1 MIDFLRSLPLAR
13 SIVRSLSL
21 ALALA
26 GLALAAS
33 SALGEGPAV
42 PGVERFY
49 EAPANLS
56 DEAKADGGD
65 LLVQELNCVACH
77 KAEGEFAAGLNVRT
91 APNLDAVGAR
101 VRPEWLREYLG
112 APHATK
118 PGAVMPDMFA
128 GVDEATKKNEVEALT
143 HFLASKGTL
152 AHGSPTPSG
161 IARGEQIFHRVGCVA
176 CHDPMSPEKTLA
188 HSAPLPHPLSAKY
201 TVSSLN
207 EFLKNPH
214 GARPSGRM
222 PSLNLNDAEASD
234 LASYLLRD
242 MKAASN
248 LTAEI
253 YKGSFSTLAQLRA
266 AKPEA
271 TVPAF
276 GFSIDLAGQKDAFGL
291 RFDGQIKITKGGKYE
306 FILASDDG
314 SALWIDGKE
323 VIAIDGVHP
332 KSQKRAS
339 VDLKEGLH
347 AITVEYY
354 EQAGEEAL
362 EVRVKG
368 PGLTETDLE
377 ALLYVEE
384 TKPEP
389 GEKPEFVLDQNLVA
403 RGAEVFVKRNCVACH
418 SAKDAAGKD
427 LASSVSAKKLFDLS
441 PQGGCLALHP
451 AAGLPD
457 YDLRPAQRDLLTA
470 ALKTA
475 KARAETK
482 PQGEEAV
489 HRKFVALN
497 CYACHQ
503 RGKEGGVETA
513 RLEYFM
519 TDQPEMGD
527 EGRVPPLLTRTG
539 DKLKPEWLKEV
550 LEKGSKERPYMM
562 TRMPRFGSAALGDLA
577 GQLTALDQQN
587 LLTEPEIDLQAGQIT
602 SIGRHLVGGKA
613 LSCIKCHTFA
623 DKKATGIQ
631 AISLTTMHKRLRRD
645 WFERYVLDPQKYRP
659 GTRMPAPWPNGQS
672 FYPDVLDGDTR
683 QQIQAVWQYL
693 SYGPSASVPLGL
705 EEDAIELVAAKR
717 PVIYRNFIEGAGV
730 RAIGVGY
737 PEHANLAFDAD
748 SLGIRLLWQNAFIDA
763 SKHWTNRGVGFQG
776 PLGDSI
782 LKFETG
788 VPATSL
794 EGDNA
799 AWPKETA
806 KDLGWSFQGYR
817 LNKSGQPTFLYS
829 GPSVTVADFPE
840 PVKEGQFPSLRRTID
855 VENSGQQALTYRP
868 LRASK
873 IEPLSDGTYRIDDA
887 WTLAVESPAK
897 PTVRD
902 SEGQK
907 ELLIPLASGKSKIVL
922 HYQW

>member
-1 MIDFLRSLPLAR
+1 MHDSLRSLP
-13 SIVRSLSL
+13 I
-21 ALALA
+21 ALAF
-26 GLALAAS
+26 AAVAFVS
-33 SALGEGPAV
+33 SVAFGDVPAAAGPAI

-49 EAPANLS
+49 ESQANAS
-56 DEAKADGGD
+56 VEASEAGGD

-77 KAEGEFAAGLNVRT
+77 QAEGEFAAGLNART
-91 APNLDAVGAR
+91 APNLDGVGAR
-101 VRPEWLREYLG
+101 VRPEWLREYLS
-112 APHATK
+112 APHAAK
-118 PGAVMPDMFA
+118 LGAVMPDMFA

-143 HFLASKGTL
+143 HYLAGKGTL
-152 AHGSPTPSG
+152 THGSPTPSG

-176 CHDPMSPEKTLA
+176 CHDPMNVEKKLA
-188 HSAPLPHPLSAKY
+188 HSVPLPQPLSAKY

-214 GARPSGRM
+214 AARPSGRM
-222 PSLNLNDAEASD
+222 PSLNLNEAEAAD

-242 MKAASN
+242 MKVASN

-253 YKGSFSTLAQLRA
+253 YKGSFSSLAELRA
-266 AKPEA
+266 AKPQA
-271 TVPAF
+271 VVPAF
-276 GFSIDLAGQKDAFGL
+276 GFGLDIAGQKDNFGL
-291 RFDGQIKITKGGKYE
+291 RFDGRIKISKAGKYE
-306 FILASDDG
+306 FMVASDDG
-314 SALWIDGKE
+314 SALWVDGKE
-323 VIAIDGVHP
+323 IASVDGVHP
-332 KSQKRAS
+332 RSERRGS
-339 VDLKEGLH
+339 VELKEGLH
-347 AITVEYY
+347 AIAVEYF
-354 EQAGEEAL
+354 ELAGGEEL

-368 PGLTETDLE
+368 PGLSETGLD
-377 ALLYVEE
+377 AILYVEE

-389 GEKPEFVLDQNLVA
+389 SDEKPEFKLDPALA
-403 RGAEVFVKRNCVACH
+403 AKGAEVFAKRNCVACH
-418 SAKDAAGKD
+418 QAKNADGQDLVSKAA
-427 LASSVSAKKLFDLS
+427 VKKLFDLK
-441 PQGGCLALHP
+441 PEGGCLAEQP

-457 YDLRPAQRDLLTA
+457 YDLRPAQRALLTA

-475 KARAETK
+475 KARANEK
-482 PQGEEAV
+482 PRGEEAV

-503 RGKEGGVETA
+503 RGEEGGVETA
-513 RLEYFM
+513 RLEWFIS
-519 TDQPEMGD
+519 DQPEMGD
-527 EGRVPPLLTRTG
+527 EGRVPPLLTGTG

-562 TRMPRFGSAALGDLA
+562 TRMPKFGGAALGDLA
-577 GQLTALDQQN
+577 DQLTALDQQS
-587 LLTEPEIDLQAGQIT
+587 LLTEPKIDLQAGQIT

-631 AISLTTMHKRLRRD
+631 AISLTSMHKRLRRD
-645 WFERYVLDPQKYRP
+645 WFERYLLDPQKYRP

-672 FYPDVLDGDTR
+672 FFPDTLGGDTR

-705 EEDAIELVAAKR
+705 EEDAIELVATKR
-717 PVIYRNFIEGAGV
+717 PVLYRNFIEGAGV

-763 SKHWTNRGVGFQG
+763 SKHWSNRGAGFQG

-782 LKFETG
+782 LKFEIG
-788 VPATSL
+788 VPATTL
-794 EGDNA
+794 ADANA
-799 AWPKETA
+799 PWPKETA
-806 KDLGWSFQGYR
+806 KSLGWSFEGYK
-817 LNKSGQPTFLYS
+817 LNRAGQPTFLYA
-829 GPSVTVADFPE
+829 GPSVTFSDFPE
-840 PVKEGQFPSLRRTID
+840 PVQEGQFPSLKRTIE
-855 VENSGQQALTYRP
+855 VENGAPKELVYRA

-873 IEPLSDGTYRIDDA
+873 IEPQDDGTYRIDGA
-887 WTLAVESPAK
+887 WTLAVESPTK

-907 ELLIPLASGKSKIVL
+907 ELLIPLAEVKSKIVL
-922 HYQW
+922 HYRW

>member
-1 MIDFLRSLPLAR
+1 MIDTLRKLPTLLA
-13 SIVRSLSL
+13 VAGF
-21 ALALA
+21 ALATSF
-26 GLALAAS
+26 ALA
-33 SALGEGPAV
+33 EGPAI

-49 EAPANLS
+49 EAPTNLS
-56 DEAKADGGD
+56 EESRAEGGD

-77 KAEGEFAAGLNVRT
+77 KADGEFAAGLNVRT

-101 VRPEWLREYLG
+101 VRPEWLREYLA
-112 APHATK
+112 APHSAK
-118 PGAVMPDMFA
+118 PGAVMPDMFV
-128 GVDEATKKNEVEALT
+128 GVDEATKKEEVEALT

-161 IARGEQIFHRVGCVA
+161 IARGEQVFHRVGCVA
-176 CHDPMSPEKTLA
+176 CHDPMSVEKKLA
-188 HSAPLPHPLSAKY
+188 HSVPLPQPLSAKY

-222 PSLNLNDAEASD
+222 PSLNLNEAEAAD

-242 MKAASN
+242 MKVASN

-253 YKGSFSTLAQLRA
+253 YKGSFSSLAELRA
-266 AKPEA
+266 AKSEA

-276 GFSIDLAGQKDAFGL
+276 GFSIELAGQKDGFGL
-291 RFDGQIKITKGGKYE
+291 RFDGRIKISKAGRYE

-314 SALWIDGKE
+314 SALSIDGKE
-323 VIAIDGVHP
+323 IVNVDGIHP
-332 KSQKRAS
+332 KSERRAS
-339 VDLKEGLH
+339 LELKEGLH
-347 AITVEYY
+347 AVTVEYF

-362 EVRVKG
+362 DVRVKG
-368 PGLTETDLE
+368 PELAETGLDS
-377 ALLYVEE
+377 LLYVEE
-384 TKPEP
+384 TKPES
-389 GEKPEFVLDQNLVA
+389 GDGKPEFVLDTNLVA
-403 RGAEVFVKRNCVACH
+403 RGAEVFTKRNCVSCH
-418 SAKDAAGKD
+418 SAKDAAGND
-427 LASSVSAKKLFDLS
+427 LASDASIKKLVELT
-441 PQGGCLALHP
+441 PEGGCLVEQP

-457 YDLRPAQRDLLTA
+457 YDLRPAQRALLTA

-475 KARAETK
+475 KGRANEM
-482 PQGEEAV
+482 PQGEAAV

-503 RGKEGGVETA
+503 REELGGVETA
-513 RLEYFM
+513 RLEWFV

-527 EGRVPPLLTRTG
+527 EGRVPPLLTGTG

-562 TRMPRFGSAALGDLA
+562 TRMPKFGGAALGDLA
-577 GQLTALDQQN
+577 SQLTALDEQN
-587 LLTEPEIDLQAGQIT
+587 LLTEPTIDLQAGQIT

-645 WFERYVLDPQKYRP
+645 WFERYLLDPQKYRP

-672 FYPDVLDGDTR
+672 FFPDTLGGDTR

-693 SYGPSASVPLGL
+693 SYGPSASIPLGL
-705 EEDAIELVAAKR
+705 EEDAIELVATKR

-776 PLGDSI
+776 PLGDSV

-788 VPATSL
+788 VPATTL
-794 EGDNA
+794 AEANA
-799 AWPKETA
+799 AWPKEDPKA
-806 KDLGWSFQGYR
+806 LGWSFQGYR

-829 GPSVTVADFPE
+829 GPSVTFADFPE
-840 PVKEGQFPSLRRTID
+840 PVKAGQFPSLKRNIE
-855 VENSGQQALTYRP
+855 VENGAPKELVYRA

-873 IEPLSDGTYRIDDA
+873 IEPQSDGTYRIDGA
-887 WTLAVESPAK
+887 WTLAVESSEKPA
-897 PTVRD
+897 VRD

-907 ELLIPLASGKSKIVL
+907 ELLIPLAGGKSKFVL
-922 HYQW
+922 YYQW